1 MSNPGPPI
9 SSAPQRRRLTRDDR
23 NRQLLGAARALIREE
38 GSDALSLGRL
48 AEAAGVTKPV
58 VYDHFGTRAGLLLAL
73 YEEYDA
79 RQTALM
85 DEALRQS
92 GATLPERAS
101 VIAASYVACVIEQG
115 RELPGVMA
123 ALAGSPELDEVRR
136 DWEARFIHTC
146 REALAPFTDGGELG
160 SPALRAMRGA
170 AEALSYAAAHGEITA
185 AQAEEELA
193 AVIFSMVERA
203 RLAR

>member
-1 MSNPGPPI
+1 MSNRRQATPAAPPR
-9 SSAPQRRRLTRDDR
+9 QRLTRDDR
-23 NRQLLGAARALIREE
+23 NRQLLGAARALIRAE

-48 AEAAGVTKPV
+48 AEVAGVTKPV

-73 YEEYDA
+73 YEEFDA
-79 RQTALM
+79 RQTQLM

-92 GATLPERAS
+92 GATLPQRAN

-136 DWEARFIHTC
+136 DWEARFIDTC
-146 REALAPFTDGGELG
+146 RDALAPFTKGGELG

-185 AQAEEELA
+185 AQAEEELT
-193 AVIFSMVERA
+193 AVIVSMVERSRA
-203 RLAR
+203 R

>member
-1 MSNPGPPI
+1 MSNRRQATPAAPP
-9 SSAPQRRRLTRDDR
+9 RRRLTRDDR
-23 NRQLLGAARALIREE
+23 NRQLLGAARALIRAE

-48 AEAAGVTKPV
+48 AEVAGVTKPV

-73 YEEYDA
+73 YEEFDA
-79 RQTALM
+79 RQTQLM

-92 GATLPERAS
+92 GATLPQRAN

-146 REALAPFTDGGELG
+146 RDALAPFTDGELG

-185 AQAEEELA
+185 AQAEEELT
-193 AVIFSMVERA
+193 AVIVSMVERRRA
-203 RLAR
+203 R

>member
-1 MSNPGPPI
+1 MS
-9 SSAPQRRRLTRDDR
+9 SRKSEAPAPTRRRLARDDR
-23 NRQLLGAARALIREE
+23 NRQLLDVARSLIREE
-38 GSDALSLGRL
+38 GTDALSLGRL

-73 YEEYDA
+73 YEEFDA

-85 DEALRQS
+85 DEALAHSR
-92 GATLPERAS
+92 ATLLERAS
-101 VIAASYVACVIEQG
+101 VIAASYVACVLEQG

-123 ALAGSPELDEVRR
+123 ALAGSPELEQVRR
-136 DWEARFIHTC
+136 EWEAGFMAKC
-146 REALAPFTDGGELG
+146 RDALAPFTHGGELS

-185 AQAEEELA
+185 AQAEDELA
-193 AVIFSMVERA
+193 AVIVAMVERSLPA
-203 RLAR
+203 R

>member
-1 MSNPGPPI
+1 MSTRK
-9 SSAPQRRRLTRDDR
+9 SAPRVPTRQRLARDDR
-23 NRQLLGAARALIREE
+23 NRQLLDVARALIREE

-73 YEEYDA
+73 YEEFDS
-79 RQTALM
+79 RQTASM
-85 DEALRQS
+85 DEALAQS
-92 GATLPERAS
+92 RATLLERAS
-101 VIAASYVACVIEQG
+101 VIAASYVACVLEQG

-123 ALAGSPELDEVRR
+123 ALAGSPELEQVRR
-136 DWEARFIHTC
+136 DWEAGFMDKC
-146 REALAPFTDGGELG
+146 RAALAPFIDRGELS

-185 AQAEEELA
+185 AQAEEELT
-193 AVIFSMVERA
+193 AVIVAMVERA
-203 RLAR
+203 RRAR

>member
-1 MSNPGPPI
+1 MSNRKQATPA
-9 SSAPQRRRLTRDDR
+9 APQRQRLTRGDR
-23 NRQLLGAARALIREE
+23 NRQLLGAARALIRAE

-48 AEAAGVTKPV
+48 AEVAGVTKPV

-73 YEEYDA
+73 YEEFDA
-79 RQTALM
+79 RQTQLM

-92 GATLPERAS
+92 GATLPQRAN

-136 DWEARFIHTC
+136 DWEARFIDTC
-146 REALAPFTDGGELG
+146 RDALAPFTKGGELG

-185 AQAEEELA
+185 AQAEEELT
-193 AVIFSMVERA
+193 AVIVSMVERSRA
-203 RLAR
+203 R

>member
-1 MSNPGPPI
+1 MSNRRQSASTAPPR
-9 SSAPQRRRLTRDDR
+9 QRLARDDR
-23 NRQLLGAARALIREE
+23 NRQLLGVARVLIREA
-38 GSDALSLGRL
+38 GSDALTLGRL

-73 YEEYDA
+73 YEEFDA
-79 RQTALM
+79 QQTALM
-85 DEALRQS
+85 DDALRHS
-92 GATLPERAS
+92 GATLAERAS
-101 VIAASYVACVIEQG
+101 VIAASYVACVLEQG

-123 ALAGSPELDEVRR
+123 ALTGSPELDEVRR

-146 REALAPFTDGGELG
+146 RDALAPFTEGGELG

-193 AVIFSMVERA
+193 AVIVSMVERSRRA
-203 RLAR
+203 R